1 MEFLGLTPWQWIL
14 PILIGVTAGLLTNAI
29 AIWMLFH
36 PYESVRV
43 FGIRVL
49 PMGAIPKEIDRIAR
63 RIGETVGRELLTPE
77 DIART
82 LSSESFRGR
91 FDEALRGALESLVDR
106 EIGAPRDLITTEQ
119 AVGLE

>member
-1 MEFLGLTPWQWIL
+1 MEFLGLTIWEWIL
-14 PILIGVTAGLLTNAI
+14 PILIGVTAGFCTNAI

-36 PYESVRV
+36 PYDPIRLGRV
-43 FGIRVL
+43 QIL

-77 DIART
+77 DIGRT

-91 FDEALRGALESLVDR
+91 FDEALRGALESLAER
-106 EIGAPRDLITTEQ
+106 EIGA
-119 AVGLE
+119 